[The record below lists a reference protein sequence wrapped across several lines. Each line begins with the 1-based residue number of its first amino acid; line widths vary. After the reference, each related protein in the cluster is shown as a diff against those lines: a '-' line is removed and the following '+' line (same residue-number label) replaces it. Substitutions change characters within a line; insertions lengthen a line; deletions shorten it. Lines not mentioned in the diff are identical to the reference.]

1 MSARNLLQRKTRS
14 NVDKSDKQHSATP
27 SASQHMVC
35 TSRRACMGEAYRHA
49 TRIHRSC
56 TSEFLSLRC
65 SGQGLEPQ
73 GPFAQRFPKAHVKL
87 DSFLPGCETACQC
100 VAIKGT
106 RDHGHECHNSAASV
120 SDLPGTM
127 FPPFGATL
135 ESKLEHDCSCW
146 EMPLTS
152 PVDQQRRSHQIRV
165 GAWLAF
171 LHTTRRI

>member
-1 MSARNLLQRKTRS
+1 MFARNLLQRKTRS

-35 TSRRACMGEAYRHA
+35 TSRRACMDEACRHA

-87 DSFLPGCETACQC
+87 DSFLPGCEKQR
-100 VAIKGT
+100 VSVWQVQ
-106 RDHGHECHNSAASV
+106 GHETTGTSVTTQLRVRVTCLGRCFRRLAQHWSPSLSTTAAAGRCH
-120 SDLPGTM
+120 
-127 FPPFGATL
+127 
-135 ESKLEHDCSCW
+135 
-146 EMPLTS
+146 
-152 PVDQQRRSHQIRV
+152 
-165 GAWLAF
+165 
-171 LHTTRRI
+171 